1 MPAQARGSIGYRAS
15 RRTLQKVP
23 SLSQSYRAS
32 SPKNQ
37 MQDNALSS
45 AMRPALLASQVVA
58 RFRSTLKSNGD
69 DFDVA
74 DQASELDPS
83 SANDGNPE
91 ILADTRSDH
100 RSGSPPA
107 RTNAKE
113 RHINITEHSASHYA
127 NQQQMKRSHSKLK
140 NTSSHK
146 IALHE
151 EGNLFIDL
159 HGGVFGPGA
168 AIQSAEELVHEE
180 GISADEVI
188 KKEGVLCKQV
198 VGAEIR
204 WSERYVTLTSHTIY
218 FRNSREGTVREE
230 IDLLDVTHVTKCSN
244 IPGDDVHALHN
255 AALLKEAIDRDNADK
270 YARHHL
276 RKSSTMS
283 TNQSNSFSK
292 RLPSQERQLA
302 SDPKSPKSG
311 TFEDNKRSL
320 GVLQWENAFEVYVE
334 TIGRTYYMRA
344 SDTCGCDE
352 WIRAISEAIKN
363 ARVEEEI
370 QLRSSLSISEQTRL
384 AVKHCYDHPHT
395 QMCIAILLL
404 GNFVI
409 SIYQSEIH
417 RKMEEELE
425 RRFDVI
431 EMVFTFIYTV
441 ELTFNMIGH
450 WFWPFFLSPWNW
462 FDLII
467 VGLSIFD
474 AMYVLGGG
482 SGSGLNTLRLL
493 RILRVVRIFN
503 KLENMRR
510 ILRVSLSVFSIMWQ
524 N

>member
-1 MPAQARGSIGYRAS
+1 MPAQARGSISYRAS

-37 MQDNALSS
+37 IQDNAHSD

-58 RFRSTLKSNGD
+58 RLKSKLKSKGD

-74 DQASELDPS
+74 NQASELDPS

-91 ILADTRSDH
+91 ILADTHSDH

-107 RTNAKE
+107 LTNAKE
-113 RHINITEHSASHYA
+113 RHITEPSASHNA
-127 NQQQMKRSHSKLK
+127 NHQQMKRSHSKLK
-140 NTSSHK
+140 NASSHK

-151 EGNLFIDL
+151 DGNLFIDL

-180 GISADEVI
+180 GMSAGEII

-204 WSERYVTLTSHTIY
+204 WSERYVTLTSHAIY
-218 FRNSREGTVREE
+218 FRNNREGTVREE

-270 YARHHL
+270 YARHL
-276 RKSSTMS
+276 VRRSSTMS
-283 TNQSNSFSK
+283 PNQSNSFSK

-311 TFEDNKRSL
+311 ILEDNKRSL

-417 RKMEEELE
+417 RRMEEELE
-425 RRFDVI
+425 HRFDVI
-431 EMVFTFIYTV
+431 EMVFTFILRRPSAKAPGIEPPSCRTLARDSSV
-441 ELTFNMIGH
+441 SVGRRDIAAARENVSAAESF
-450 WFWPFFLSPWNW
+450 SRVAA
-462 FDLII
+462 DI
-467 VGLSIFD
+467 VVTSSQQSTRSRD
-474 AMYVLGGG
+474 YRRQP
-482 SGSGLNTLRLL
+482 SQR
-493 RILRVVRIFN
+493 RVGTKNPN
-503 KLENMRR
+503 KR
-510 ILRVSLSVFSIMWQ
+510 
-524 N
+524 